1 MKILIACWTV
11 RQSMVGWLP
20 IGLAILSLLG
30 CAKTTVESVQ
40 QYRGEPLP
48 KPGLVLVHDF
58 TFRSDQ
64 VKMKPTNA
72 SMSGAALTAQQRGV
86 GQAVSRVLAHR
97 LVDEILVMGLPA
109 KRGDGDSTAAANV
122 YSVEGSFVSI
132 DLGDLRRREIIGL
145 GHTEVET
152 RVKLYRNAK
161 DGKLLLETL
170 HVTAEGEGSGP
181 FGTQV
186 EADASRTAKK
196 LGVELRAFFAEQGW
210 VSP

>member
-1 MKILIACWTV
+1 MKILIACWAV
-11 RQSMVGWLP
+11 RQSMVVWLP

-40 QYRGEPLP
+40 LYRGEPLP
-48 KPGLVLVHDF
+48 RPGLVLVHDF
-58 TFRSDQ
+58 TFRADQ

-72 SMSGAALTAQQRGV
+72 SVSGAALTAQQREV
-86 GQAVSRVLAHR
+86 GQIVSRVLAHR

-122 YSVEGSFVSI
+122 YSVEGRFLSI
-132 DLGDLRRREIIGL
+132 DLGDLRRRENIGV

-152 RVKLYRNAK
+152 RAKLYRNSK

-170 HVTAEGEGSGP
+170 HVTAEGGGSGP

-186 EADASRTAKK
+186 EADAARTAKK